1 MKHLLWTVVLTCF
14 FSFSLLA
21 QTSYP
26 VKGIVTDTASGVNL
40 VNTSISI
47 LNAKDSTL
55 VKFTRAGADGSFSL
69 NIPKPGKFILLVTYP
84 KYADYVENF
93 SLDSAKKEADFGKIN
108 LFLKSKLLADVIIQG
123 KVAAIKI
130 KGDTTEYN
138 AGSFKIEPNSKV
150 EDLLRQLPGIQVD
163 KDGKITAQGQTVN
176 KVLVD
181 GEEFFGD
188 DPTLVTKNLRGDMI
202 DKVQLYDKKSDQ
214 ATFTGIDD
222 GIKTKTINLKLKED
236 KKNGYFGKT
245 DAGGASD
252 GFYQGQ
258 AMFNAF
264 KAKRKISAY
273 STVSNTAKVG
283 LGWEDSNKYGE
294 RTQEFSDEGYMMYSG
309 GRDDLQ
315 YNGQGIP
322 SARSGGVHYDG
333 KWNKDKESINTNY
346 KIGDLTIDGVRNN
359 LSQTNLPQKA
369 SDGSDSTAA
378 IFNSIGEQRY
388 SNYTFRQKFDATYQL
403 KIDSTSNLK
412 VVVDGTLKNTNS
424 IDNNEG
430 SNTRENNIRQ
440 NNSLRNYNNDGAQ
453 KSFFASVFYNKK
465 LKKKG
470 RTFSVSLSQ
479 YVNNSEDQGFLF
491 SKISYY
497 NNLGI
502 FDRDST
508 IDQLKNNR
516 SKSFRLNSN
525 ITYTEPLTK
534 NLSVVFNYGLNSS
547 TSSSERQ
554 SLNKTSLGKYETLD
568 TEFSNNFE
576 YNQLSNQGGAIF
588 SYKKDKTTVNF
599 GTKIDAV
606 NLEQIDLYHD
616 KQFDRDFININP
628 QASYQYRF
636 SQFKSFRVNYNGS
649 TNQPSINQLQPVRV
663 NNDPLNIYL
672 GNPDLKASFRNSFN
686 INYNSYKVLSE
697 RNVYIGGNYSFV
709 LNQIVDNTNTNL
721 TTGASTSQSLNL
733 TDKASTNFS
742 IYTYYSKK
750 IKKLGFNVGL
760 DLNVSGNRSFNY
772 INDVL
777 NTLES
782 NSYSG
787 GLNAS
792 KYVAKKFNFWIGAG
806 PSYYV
811 NKSSLQ
817 SRINNNGGV
826 FRSDGSFTIFLP
838 GKLEISSN
846 YNYKLTKKTET
857 FNEDVDYLIWNSSFS
872 KKFLKNDNLKLSLSG
887 NDLLN
892 QNVGFQ
898 RNTYGN
904 TFSQNSYNTIKRY
917 YMLSLLWDFN
927 KMGGGIKP
935 KN

>member
-1 MKHLLWTVVLTCF
+1 MKHLLSTVLLACL
-14 FSFSLLA
+14 SLSSLLA
-21 QTSYP
+21 QDSYSI
-26 VKGIVTDTASGVNL
+26 KGIVSDTSANAKL
-40 VNTSISI
+40 VNTSISV

-55 VKFTRAGADGSFSL
+55 VDFTRAGADGSFSL
-69 NIPKPGKFILLVTYP
+69 KTSKPGKFILLVTYP

-93 SLDSAKKEADFGKIN
+93 SLDSAKKEADFGNIN

-138 AGSFKIEPNSKV
+138 AGSFKIEPHSKV

-222 GIKTKTINLKLKED
+222 GVKDKTINLKLKED
-236 KKNGYFGKT
+236 KKNGYFGKA
-245 DAGGASD
+245 DVGGASD
-252 GFYQGQ
+252 EFYQGQ
-258 AMFNAF
+258 GMFNAF
-264 KAKRKISAY
+264 KAKRKVSAY
-273 STVSNTAKVG
+273 ATVSNTAKVG

-322 SARSGGVHYDG
+322 SARSGGAHYDG
-333 KWNKDKESINTNY
+333 KWNNDKESINTNY
-346 KIGDLTIDGVRNN
+346 KIGTLTIDGVRNN

-369 SDGSDSTAA
+369 SDGSDSAA
-378 IFNSIGEQRY
+378 IFNSIGAQRY

-412 VVVDGTLKNTNS
+412 VVVDGTLKSTNS
-424 IDNNEG
+424 IDNNVG
-430 SNTRENNIRQ
+430 SNTRENNIQQ
-440 NNSLRNYNNDGAQ
+440 NNSSRNYNNDGTQ
-453 KSFFASVFYNKK
+453 QSFFASVFYNKK

-479 YVNNSEDQGFLF
+479 TVNNSEDEGFLF
-491 SKISYY
+491 SKNTYY
-497 NNLGI
+497 DNLGT
-502 FDRDST
+502 FDRDTT
-508 IDQLKNNR
+508 IDQLKINN
-516 SKSFRLNSN
+516 SKSFRINSN

-547 TSSSERQ
+547 SSSSERQ
-554 SLNKTSLGKYETLD
+554 SLNKAPSGKYETLD

-599 GTKIDAV
+599 GTKIDGV

-616 KQFDRDFININP
+616 RKFDRDFININP

-636 SQFKSFRVNYNGS
+636 SQFKSFRINYNGS
-649 TNQPSINQLQPVRV
+649 TNQPGINQIQPVRV

-672 GNPDLKASFRNSFN
+672 GNPDLEASFRNSFN

-697 RNVYIGGNYSFV
+697 RNLYIGGNYSFV
-709 LNQIVDNTNTNL
+709 LNQIVDNTNTNF
-721 TTGASTSQSLNL
+721 TTGASTRQSLNL
-733 TDKASTNFS
+733 ADKASSNFS

-772 INDVL
+772 INDAL
-777 NTLES
+777 NTLETM
-782 NSYSG
+782 SYFG

-792 KYVAKKFNFWIGAG
+792 RYVAKKYNFWIGGG
-806 PSYYV
+806 PSYSI

-817 SRINNNGGV
+817 TRINYNGGG

-838 GKLEISSN
+838 RKLEISSN
-846 YNYKLTKKTET
+846 YNYNLTRKTET
-857 FNEDVDYLIWNSSFS
+857 FNEDVDYLIVNSSFS
-872 KKFLKNDNLKLSLSG
+872 KKFLKNESLKLSLSG

-892 QNVGFQ
+892 QKLGFQ
-898 RNTYGN
+898 RNAYGN
-904 TFSQNSYNTIKRY
+904 TFSQNSYNTIRRY